1 MPRFLASLMIFSL
14 LVGSFASLGGC
25 VVVQP
30 RRARVGYVWVPG
42 YYAPHHVWIGEHWRR
57 R

>member
-1 MPRFLASLMIFSL
+1 MYRSFSILLVVVL

-25 VVVQP
+25 VVVAP
-30 RRARVGYVWVPG
+30 RHVRAGYVWVPG
-42 YYAPHHVWIGEHWRR
+42 HYGPHHVWIGEHWRR